1 MNHSFDHPFDK
12 DGDFGFS
19 HTVQKLVGRSLADV
33 ERELICGT
41 LARCGGNRTWAADIL
56 GIDLMTLRDKL
67 IELRAPEADEVK
79 QKQAEPKDAHMV
91 LLQGFQPGRR
101 LPS

>member
-1 MNHSFDHPFDK
+1 MSHSLDHDA
-12 DGDFGFS
+12 DFGLS
-19 HTVQKLVGRSLADV
+19 HSVQQLVGRSLADV

-67 IELRAPEADEVK
+67 IEMRAPEKDEVK
-79 QKQAEPKDAHMV
+79 QKQGEPEDAHLV